1 MLKRL
6 LPLAASVLLAAT
18 SPLQAQTGTYVLA
31 GWTEAHRD
39 SAAPLTS
46 ASDTPNKSLVP
57 GFSVSAGRWIRNRLA
72 VEGGITVLRSQSFPW
87 YFTYTLAPTT
97 TSEVASNRDIVL
109 TGALRAVVI
118 RNRNMRLD
126 VLGGTG
132 WTRHSATSVTV
143 AECGDLF
150 HLPCTPV
157 SPRESDRLSSLEPMF
172 TLGVDAPIRASNR
185 VAIVPSFRVLAI
197 SRRQWLTEY
206 YHRGPA
212 GGSGVIT
219 TFGVGVMF
227 GTWGRAS
234 EPPK

>member
-1 MLKRL
+1 MFKRL
-6 LPLAASVLLAAT
+6 LPLAASLLLATT

-39 SAAPLTS
+39 PAAPLTS
-46 ASDTPNKSLVP
+46 ASDAVNKSLVP
-57 GFSVSAGRWIRNRLA
+57 GFSVSAGRWIWKGLA
-72 VEGGITVLRSQSFPW
+72 VEGGVTFLRSQSFPW
-87 YFTYTLAPTT
+87 YFTYTLAPMT
-97 TSEVASNRDIVL
+97 TSEVASNRDIAF

-118 RNRNMRLD
+118 RRRHMRLD
-126 VLGGTG
+126 ALGATG

-150 HLPCTPV
+150 QLPCTPV
-157 SPRESDRLSSLEPMF
+157 SLRESDRLSSMEPMF

-185 VAIVPSFRVLAI
+185 IAVVPSFRVLAI
-197 SRRQWLTEY
+197 SRRQWLTQY

-219 TFGVGVMF
+219 TFGVGLMLNLD
-227 GTWGRAS
+227 AHS
-234 EPPK
+234 EPPPK